1 MPEARAPVLHERT
14 TITITAKRPVLSK
27 EQAQAIQCSL
37 QGGPNIPVELL
48 DDEEL
53 LAVVED
59 GYVLSG
65 IKGIK
70 KGPVSLRDVRRL
82 YEADAAVKV
91 WIDWV
96 IRIRK
101 FVEEC

>member
-1 MPEARAPVLHERT
+1 MPEARAPVYDRLVT
-14 TITITAKRPVLSK
+14 TITAKRPVLSK
-27 EQAQAIQCSL
+27 EQAQVIQRCL

-48 DDEEL
+48 NNEEL

-65 IKGIK
+65 ITRYKSPTK
-70 KGPVSLRDVRRL
+70 ESLQEVRCL
-82 YEADAAVKV
+82 YEVDDAVKV

-96 IRIRK
+96 IRTRK

>member
-1 MPEARAPVLHERT
+1 
-14 TITITAKRPVLSK
+14 
-27 EQAQAIQCSL
+27 
-37 QGGPNIPVELL
+37 VELL

-59 GYVLSG
+59 GYILSG
-65 IKGIK
+65 IR

-82 YEADAAVKV
+82 YEADAVVKV